1 MRKPPPQVFD
11 SWPEP
16 NYVDP
21 EHKGPELIIVSLIF
35 TSISFVIVGLRMF
48 VRLRIK
54 KPAGWDDW
62 LMLATLPFIAG
73 GTASSILGTYHGWG
87 YHMWDNKPE
96 WTEPAGMS
104 SWFSQLNSIII
115 MTLVKLSI
123 LVSYLRIS
131 VATKFFRRATWVMI
145 TMIVLWGLALTLS
158 LFFVCVPLR
167 FYWHNRPDKHC
178 VKDSAR
184 VISGSITNVITDIL
198 VFVLPIPTL
207 CKLRLPTRERVI
219 LAILMNLGLIYERN
233 PSSPANILLYII
245 ILSYGRTNID
255 IFL

>member
-145 TMIVLWGLALTLS
+145 TMIVLWGLGISTS
-158 LFFVCVPLR
+158 
-167 FYWHNRPDKHC
+167 
-178 VKDSAR
+178 SAF
-184 VISGSITNVITDIL
+184 G
-198 VFVLPIPTL
+198 
-207 CKLRLPTRERVI
+207 RL
-219 LAILMNLGLIYERN
+219 
-233 PSSPANILLYII
+233 II
-245 ILSYGRTNID
+245 V
-255 IFL
+255 